1 MLNSIYFVFNKILK
15 KYRSKGG
22 YKEFLNVA
30 FPLSISTGFV
40 AVQFFIS
47 RIFLSTYSKEDFVAA
62 TISSTVY
69 WIVECFFLGT
79 VSYVSV
85 FISQY
90 YGRKEYSYIGEVVWH
105 GVYISVLSS
114 LIIFLISCFTKMFF
128 MNIGH
133 LNVIVQKEI
142 IFFKILCYGAF
153 PRIVNTSL
161 SGFFSGMF
169 KTKIVLFVSI
179 FGIIINIILDYYFI
193 FGNFFFNGLGIVGA
207 ALATNISSVVVS
219 IVYFLLIMSKKNNY
233 IYKTRNIK
241 FDFQLIKKILHY
253 GLPNGME
260 IFFGVI
266 GIGFFIIVVGT
277 FNKNELIASNIIS
290 NICYIF
296 LMPIIGF
303 GMAISVITGKH
314 IGENKI
320 ILIHKSVKSAIHI
333 SCIYVIFTIFILF
346 FFKNQLIYKFLTGIE
361 INSIKHIKFII
372 SNLFI
377 ILYIYIVFDTGNII
391 FASVIKGAGDTVFV
405 MKKMLFVSILFE
417 IVPIYI
423 FVILLKYGI
432 YIAWLFLLL
441 SVILLFFIFYF
452 RYKSCKW
459 KNIRLFG
466 NNIKI

>member
-15 KYRSKGG
+15 KYYSKCG
-22 YKEFLNVA
+22 YKEFLSIA
-30 FPLSISTGFV
+30 FPLSISTGFI

-47 RIFLSTYSKEDFVAA
+47 RIFLSIYSKEDFVAA
-62 TISSTVY
+62 TISSTIY
-69 WIVECFFLGT
+69 WIVECFFFGT
-79 VSYVSV
+79 VSYVNV

-90 YGRKEYSYIGEVVWH
+90 YGKKEYSYIGKVVWH
-105 GVYISVLSS
+105 GVYISILSS

-133 LNVIVQKEI
+133 SNVIAQKEI
-142 IFFKILCYGAF
+142 IFFKILCYGAL
-153 PRIVNTSL
+153 PSIVNASL

-207 ALATNISSVVVS
+207 ALATNISSIVVS

-260 IFFGVI
+260 IFFDVI

-277 FNKNELIASNIIS
+277 FNKNELIASNIVS
-290 NICYIF
+290 NISYIF

-303 GMAISVITGKH
+303 GMATSVIIGKH

-320 ILIHKSVKSAIHI
+320 TLVHESVKSAIHI
-333 SCIYVIFTIFILF
+333 SYTYVIFTIFILF

-361 INSIKHIKFII
+361 INSMKHIKFII

-377 ILYIYIVFDTGNII
+377 ILYIYIIFDTGNII
-391 FASVIKGAGDTVFV
+391 FASVIKGAGDTVFI

-432 YIAWLFLLL
+432 YTAWLFLLL
-441 SVILLFFIFYF
+441 SIILLFFIFYF

-459 KNIRLFG
+459 KDIRLLG
-466 NNIKI
+466 NNIKN